1 MIHPLD
7 DYREAAEQPFH
18 LESEQAVLGGLIKD
32 NAAIDRVDLV
42 EADFYH
48 ADHRAIW
55 KAITGLLDACKP
67 ADIITVAESLGDNLN
82 QVGGLQYLVAISQD
96 SHAANI
102 RSYARTVKERAML
115 RRLVEVGGRI
125 ADLGSQTRNVEK
137 AIASAQAMVMEIDT
151 TEAVQESMSLRD
163 ALKQMIERVDRM
175 HSGTEVAT
183 STGFADLDKKIIGL
197 GAGDMVV
204 VAGRPAMG
212 KTAFALQIAT
222 NVSETEP
229 VLVFSLEMGAEQLA
243 QRQAATV
250 GKIDLMALRSGNLSE
265 DDWQRLTYAL
275 GKLAERPM
283 FIDDRGGLTMSQI
296 RARARQ
302 TKRKHGLGL
311 IVVDYI
317 QLIHG
322 DGNNRV
328 DVVSEI
334 SRGMKAMARELG
346 VPVIALSQL
355 SRKVEERTD
364 KRPMMS
370 DLRESGAIEQDADL
384 ILMLYRDDYYN
395 PDSQWKGVA
404 ECIVAKQ
411 RSGPTGMVPLT
422 FIAEHA
428 QFADFAGRYEPDAK
442 ETKPKRGFA

>member
-1 MIHPLD
+1 MNAPMDID
-7 DYREAAEQPFH
+7 EMAALMPPHHE
-18 LESEQAVLGGLIKD
+18 ESEQGVLGGILKD
-32 NAAIDRVDLV
+32 NTAIDRVNV
-42 EADFYH
+42 TEADFY
-48 ADHRAIW
+48 ANDHRIIW
-55 KAITGLLDACKP
+55 KAITCLLDTCKP
-67 ADIITVAESLGDNLN
+67 ADIITVAEALGSDLDR
-82 QVGGLQYLVAISQD
+82 VGGLQYLVAITQD
-96 SHAANI
+96 AYAANI
-102 RSYARTVKERAML
+102 RSYSNTVRDRAI
-115 RRLVEVGGRI
+115 RRRI
-125 ADLGSQTRNVEK
+125 IETGNNIAQLGYQSGADEG
-137 AIASAQAMVMEIDT
+137 IAKAQAMAMELDT
-151 TEAVQESMSLRD
+151 TESVQESMSLRD
-163 ALKQMIERVDRM
+163 ALKKMIERVDRM

-265 DDWQRLTYAL
+265 EDWNRLTYAM
-275 GKLAERPM
+275 GKLKERPM
-283 FIDDRGGLTMSQI
+283 FIDDRGGLTMNQI

-355 SRKVEERTD
+355 SRKVEDRTD
-364 KRPMMS
+364 KRPQMS

-411 RSGPTGMVPLT
+411 RSGPTGMIPLT

-428 QFADFAGRYEPDAK
+428 QFADFAGRYEPDTK
-442 ETKPKRGFA
+442 ENKQKRGFA

>member
-1 MIHPLD
+1 MSDMSEHTP
-7 DYREAAEQPFH
+7 RSVEN
-18 LESEQAVLGGLIKD
+18 EQAVLGGLLQWPERLD
-32 NAAIDRVDLV
+32 DLSIT
-42 EADFYH
+42 EADFYTSAH
-48 ADHRAIW
+48 REIFASIRACIEQDGKCDMLLVADRLNAA
-55 KAITGLLDACKP
+55 KRLD
-67 ADIITVAESLGDNLN
+67 D
-82 QVGGLQYLVAISQD
+82 VGGLPYLLNLREACVTPV
-96 SHAANI
+96 NI
-102 RSYARTVKERAML
+102 KSYAKRVIETAQERGLLAAAG
-115 RRLVEVGGRI
+115 EI
-125 ADLGSQTRNVEK
+125 AVIAQTSAPNFSDKLAR
-137 AIASAQAMVMEIDT
+137 AQALLMGIET
-151 TEAVQESMSLRD
+151 SGATGEAQSLRD

-175 HSGTEVAT
+175 HSGTE
-183 STGFADLDKKIIGL
+183 SSMKTGFADLDAKIIGL

-222 NVSETEP
+222 NVAEAEP

-243 QRQAATV
+243 MRQAATV

-265 DDWQRLTYAL
+265 EDWNRLTYAM
-275 GKLAERPM
+275 GKLKERPM
-283 FIDDRGGLTMSQI
+283 FIDDRGGMSMHQI

-302 TKRKHGLGL
+302 TKRRHGLGL

-355 SRKVEERTD
+355 SRKVEDRTD
-364 KRPMMS
+364 KRPQMS

-384 ILMLYRDDYYN
+384 ILMLYRDDYYF
-395 PDSQWKGVA
+395 PDTQWKGVA
-404 ECIVAKQ
+404 ECIISKQ

-442 ETKPKRGFA
+442 EAKKTRGFN

>member
-1 MIHPLD
+1 MNAPIDFSSIVPPHH
-7 DYREAAEQPFH
+7 E
-18 LESEQAVLGGLIKD
+18 ESEQGVLGGILKD
-32 NAAIDRVDLV
+32 NTAIDRVNV
-42 EADFYH
+42 TEADFY
-48 ADHRAIW
+48 DNGHRLIW
-55 KAITGLLDACKP
+55 KAITALLNACKP
-67 ADIITVAESLGDNLN
+67 ADIITVAEALGDDLDR
-82 QVGGLQYLVAISQD
+82 VGGLQYLVSITQNN
-96 SHAANI
+96 HATNV
-102 RSYARTVKERAML
+102 RSYSNTVRDRAI
-115 RRLVEVGGRI
+115 RRRI
-125 ADLGSQTRNVEK
+125 IETGNNIAQLGYQAGADDG
-137 AIASAQAMVMEIDT
+137 IAKAQAMAMELDT
-151 TEAVQESMSLRD
+151 TESVQESISLRD

-175 HSGTEVAT
+175 HNGTEFAT

-222 NVSETEP
+222 NVSETDP

-243 QRQAATV
+243 MRQAATV
-250 GKIDLMALRSGNLSE
+250 GKIDLMALRSGNLAEE
-265 DDWQRLTYAL
+265 DWTRLTYAL
-275 GKLAERPM
+275 GKLRARPM
-283 FIDDRGGLTMSQI
+283 FIDDRGGLSMNQI

-355 SRKVEERTD
+355 SRKVEDRTD
-364 KRPMMS
+364 KRPQMS

-395 PDSQWKGVA
+395 PDSQWKGVS

-411 RSGPTGMVPLT
+411 RSGPTGMIPLT

-428 QFADFAGRYEPDAK
+428 QFADFAGRYDPDTK
-442 ETKPKRGFA
+442 ESKSTKRGFQ

>member
-1 MIHPLD
+1 MSD
-7 DYREAAEQPFH
+7 MSQH
-18 LESEQAVLGGLIKD
+18 LPRSVENEQAVLGGLLQWPERLD
-32 NAAIDRVDLV
+32 DLSIV
-42 EADFYH
+42 EADFF
-48 ADHRAIW
+48 DSTHR
-55 KAITGLLDACKP
+55 
-67 ADIITVAESLGDNLN
+67 
-82 QVGGLQYLVAISQD
+82 
-96 SHAANI
+96 
-102 RSYARTVKERAML
+102 
-115 RRLVEVGGRI
+115 
-125 ADLGSQTRNVEK
+125 
-137 AIASAQAMVMEIDT
+137 EIF
-151 TEAVQESMSLRD
+151 ASLRD
-163 ALKQMIERVDRM
+163 CIELDGKCDMLLVADRLNAANRLEGIGGLSYLLTLREACVSPVNIKSYAKRVIETAQERGLLAAAGEIAVIAQTSAPSFSDKLARAQALLMGIETSGSSDEAQSLREALKQMIERVDRM
-175 HSGTEVAT
+175 HSGTEVST
-183 STGFADLDKKIIGL
+183 KTGFADLDAKIVGL

-212 KTAFALQIAT
+212 KTAFALQIAA
-222 NVSETEP
+222 NVAETDP

-243 QRQAATV
+243 MRQAATV

-265 DDWQRLTYAL
+265 DDWQRLTYAM
-275 GKLAERPM
+275 GKLRERPM
-283 FIDDRGGLTMSQI
+283 FIDDRGGLSMHQI

-302 TKRKHGLGL
+302 TKRRHGLGL

-355 SRKVEERTD
+355 SRKVEDRTD
-364 KRPMMS
+364 KRPQMS

-395 PDSQWKGVA
+395 TDSQWKGVA

-422 FIAEHA
+422 FISDHA
-428 QFADFAGRYEPDAK
+428 QFADFSGRYEPDAK
-442 ETKPKRGFA
+442 ETKQKRGFA

>member
-1 MIHPLD
+1 MNAPLD
-7 DYREAAEQPFH
+7 LSSIVPPHHE
-18 LESEQAVLGGLIKD
+18 ESEQAVLGGILKD
-32 NAAIDRVDLV
+32 NTAIDRANVT
-42 EADFYH
+42 EADFY
-48 ADHRAIW
+48 AYDHRLIW

-67 ADIITVAESLGDNLN
+67 ADIITVAEALGSDLDR
-82 QVGGLQYLVAISQD
+82 VGGLQYLVAISQD
-96 SHAANI
+96 AHAANV
-102 RSYARTVKERAML
+102 RSYSNTVRDRAI
-115 RRLVEVGGRI
+115 RRRI
-125 ADLGSQTRNVEK
+125 IETGNNIAQLGYQTGAAEG
-137 AIASAQAMVMEIDT
+137 IAKAQAMAMELDT

-222 NVSETEP
+222 NVAETDP

-243 QRQAATV
+243 MRQAATA

-265 DDWQRLTYAL
+265 DDWGRLTYAL
-275 GKLAERPM
+275 GKLRERPM
-283 FIDDRGGLTMSQI
+283 FIDDRGGLSMSQI

-364 KRPMMS
+364 KRPQMS

-428 QFADFAGRYEPDAK
+428 QFADFAGRYEPDSR
-442 ETKPKRGFA
+442 ESKPAKRGFN